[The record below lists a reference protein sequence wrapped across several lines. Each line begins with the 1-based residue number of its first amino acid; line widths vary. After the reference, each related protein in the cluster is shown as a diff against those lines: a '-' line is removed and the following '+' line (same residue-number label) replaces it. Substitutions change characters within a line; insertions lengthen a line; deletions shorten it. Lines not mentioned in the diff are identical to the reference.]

1 MHMMSRRS
9 ILALSGGGAVAAAM
23 GGCNEIFG
31 YGSFNFLWTVT
42 VKVGDELKS
51 GSAVYQI
58 SFYDKV
64 FPSGTGIS
72 QRGVSP
78 VIDLGE
84 RGMLIPLCTPDLTRM
99 PNYGQGHPDVLTP
112 LVLVRFTYL
121 KDVEGWRG
129 GHKCEADQGINCALT
144 ALRNAARVDAPDDL
158 KPLFAFAPPS
168 AETMDD
174 VKGYYAE
181 ELPTTVGSDVS
192 YVGTTIEPTWQWART
207 TQQFSA
213 QWYGKSRNENLHILT
228 PEESNRLVGVPSYG
242 GVY

>member
-84 RGMLIPLCTPDLTRM
+84 RGMLIPLYRPDLTRM
-99 PNYGQGHPDVLTP
+99 PNHGYGHPDVLSP

-129 GHKCEADQGINCALT
+129 GRKCLPDQAITCTLS
-144 ALRNAARVDAPDDL
+144 ALRNATRVDAPDDL
-158 KPLFAFAPPS
+158 KPLFAFAPIGS
-168 AETMDD
+168 QTMDD
-174 VKGYYAE
+174 VKAYYADD
-181 ELPTTVGSDVS
+181 LPSLLGREVS
-192 YVGTTIEPTWQWART
+192 YIGTTIEPTWYWDT
-207 TQQFSA
+207 KHQFTA
-213 QWYGKSRNENLHILT
+213 DWFGKSRPSSTLIYASQDT
-228 PEESNRLVGVPSYG
+228 VGRVVDADFG
-242 GVY
+242 GSF